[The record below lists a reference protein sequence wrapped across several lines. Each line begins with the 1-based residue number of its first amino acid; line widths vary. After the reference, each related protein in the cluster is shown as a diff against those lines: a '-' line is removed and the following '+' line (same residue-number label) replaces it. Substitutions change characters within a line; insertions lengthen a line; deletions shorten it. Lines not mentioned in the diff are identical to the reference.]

1 LTVGGQVFCWGA
13 NDRGQLGSGATVD
26 SHTPIAVT
34 GVANAVAI
42 AAGNKFACALIV
54 NGTLRCWGD
63 NSAGQLGDGGAEAF
77 SPTPIFVPSL
87 SVAVALTAGAN
98 HACVLAPSGRV
109 FCWGANSRG
118 QMGNNSIQPAP
129 FVVLVQGITDAVSI
143 SAGAFFTCAARA
155 GGTASCWGSN
165 DSGELSSIDSA
176 DHLTP
181 TAVGTSRFCIFCP
194 GGKAFV
200 SLTGVVAITT
210 GTSTSLPTKQQACAL
225 LVTGVIDCW
234 GDNSQGEVGD
244 GSTTNPPRP
253 TAVNSFAAN
262 IDPAADLRNGRIAEV
277 TALVDCE
284 VDGRAHII
292 LSLEQGAVS
301 GSGQAEARC
310 EDRLLRVPMT
320 VPAHGPA
327 GFQAGPATAHVEA
340 IVRSDGRIV
349 EDTHW
354 IREVTIS
361 VFN

>member
-1 LTVGGQVFCWGA
+1 
-13 NDRGQLGSGATVD
+13 
-26 SHTPIAVT
+26 
-34 GVANAVAI
+34 
-42 AAGNKFACALIV
+42 
-54 NGTLRCWGD
+54 
-63 NSAGQLGDGGAEAF
+63 
-77 SPTPIFVPSL
+77 
-87 SVAVALTAGAN
+87 
-98 HACVLAPSGRV
+98 
-109 FCWGANSRG
+109 
-118 QMGNNSIQPAP
+118 
-129 FVVLVQGITDAVSI
+129 
-143 SAGAFFTCAARA
+143 
-155 GGTASCWGSN
+155 
-165 DSGELSSIDSA
+165 
-176 DHLTP
+176 
-181 TAVGTSRFCIFCP
+181 
-194 GGKAFV
+194 
-200 SLTGVVAITT
+200 
-210 GTSTSLPTKQQACAL
+210 
-225 LVTGVIDCW
+225 
-234 GDNSQGEVGD
+234 
-244 GSTTNPPRP
+244 
-253 TAVNSFAAN
+253 VNSFAAN